1 MANDVL
7 ISRNPPPRAVA
18 GIVRDGTAPRDPLW
32 TRRGVLLA
40 AAALAGLLG
49 CATAERRPAVPFEL
63 STQAHVVGFPDDIRY
78 FPRDA
83 ADVKDFEK
91 DFLRSNEL
99 ERAYLH
105 VDSLPPNAYL
115 AISGGGDNGAYG
127 AGLLNGWTKKGDRP
141 VFKLVTGVS
150 TGALIAPF
158 AFLGPAYD
166 ARLKELYTGI
176 SMKDVAEQRSILSAI
191 YGDALADNAP
201 LQRLVRKQITQEML
215 DAIAAEH
222 EKGRILLIATTN
234 LDVRRPVIWNVTE
247 IASLHRPGA
256 LDLVHK
262 ILIASAAIPGTF
274 PPVMIDVEAG
284 GKRYQEMHVDGGTA
298 AQVFVYPSAINLHEL
313 AQRDRTLYLIRNARL
328 DPEWAQVERQTLKIS
343 FRAITCL
350 IHNQGIGDLYRIYA
364 IAQRDHIKFRLTYIP
379 PSFKAPH
386 PGEFDTAYMR
396 DLFAVGEKIGLE
408 GNEWADHPPVLL
420 SGVDDEVGTGGGAR

>member
-1 MANDVL
+1 MSVRIRFSAGA
-7 ISRNPPPRAVA
+7 RAVA
-18 GIVRDGTAPRDPLW
+18 A
-32 TRRGVLLA
+32 VLLA
-40 AAALAGLLG
+40 AAVG
-49 CATAERRPAVPFEL
+49 CASAERRPAVPFEL
-63 STQAHVVGFPDDIRY
+63 SSQAHVVGFPDDIRY

-83 ADVKDFEK
+83 ADVKDFEA

-99 ERAYLH
+99 EKAYLH
-105 VDSLPPNAYL
+105 VDTLPPNAYL

-141 VFKLVTGVS
+141 DFKLVTGVS

-158 AFLGPAYD
+158 AFLGPSYD
-166 ARLKELYTGI
+166 QKLKELYTSI
-176 SMKDVAEQRSILSAI
+176 SMKDVAEQRSLVSAI

-201 LQRLVRKQITQEML
+201 LRKLVQKKITHEML
-215 DAIAAEH
+215 DAIAVEH
-222 EKGRILLIATTN
+222 EKGRILLVATTN

-247 IASLHRPGA
+247 IASLHLPGA

-298 AQVFVYPSAINLHEL
+298 THVFVYPSAINLHEL

-328 DPEWAQVERQTLKIS
+328 DPEWSQVDRRTLPIS

-364 IAQRDHIKFRLTYIP
+364 IAKRDHIKFRLTYIP
-379 PSFKAPH
+379 PSFQSPH

-396 DLFAVGEKIGLE
+396 DLFALGEKMGL
-408 GNEWADHPPVLL
+408 GGVEWSDHPPVLL
-420 SGVDDEVGTGGGAR
+420 SGVDDEQGTGGGGR

>member
-1 MANDVL
+1 MSVRIRFSAGA
-7 ISRNPPPRAVA
+7 RAA
-18 GIVRDGTAPRDPLW
+18 AA
-32 TRRGVLLA
+32 VLLA
-40 AAALAGLLG
+40 AAVG
-49 CATAERRPAVPFEL
+49 CASAERRPAVPFEL
-63 STQAHVVGFPDDIRY
+63 SSQAHVVGFPDDIRY

-83 ADVKDFEK
+83 ADVKDFEA

-99 ERAYLH
+99 EKAYLH
-105 VDSLPPNAYL
+105 VDTLPPNAYL

-141 VFKLVTGVS
+141 DFKLVTGVS

-158 AFLGPAYD
+158 AFLGPSYD
-166 ARLKELYTGI
+166 QKLKELYTSI
-176 SMKDVAEQRSILSAI
+176 SMKDVAEQRSLVAAI

-201 LQRLVRKQITQEML
+201 LRKLVQKQITQEML
-215 DAIAAEH
+215 DAIAVEH
-222 EKGRILLIATTN
+222 EKGRILLVATTN

-247 IASLHRPGA
+247 IASLHLPGA

-298 AQVFVYPSAINLHEL
+298 TQVFVYPSAINLHEL

-328 DPEWAQVERQTLKIS
+328 DPEWSQVDRRTLPIS

-364 IAQRDHIKFRLTYIP
+364 IAKRDHIKFRLTYIP
-379 PSFKAPH
+379 PSFQSPH
-386 PGEFDTAYMR
+386 PGEFDTAYIR
-396 DLFAVGEKIGLE
+396 DLFALGEKMGL
-408 GNEWADHPPVLL
+408 GGVEWSDHPPVLL
-420 SGVDDEVGTGGGAR
+420 SGVDDEQGTGGGGR